1 MVSRILQLLTMKLL
15 YCKIIRYAV
24 LAAASSILIL
34 LSIIPIRIAIASYQ
48 APYPQVIFTLG
59 GGSDRERF
67 TAEFAQNHP
76 NLDIWVSSGSKPA
89 EALTIFQ
96 AVAIPTNRIH
106 LDYRAVDTVT
116 NFTTLV
122 ADFKRHHIQ
131 HLYLIT
137 SAFHLPR
144 AKIIATLVLGS
155 QGITFTPVS
164 IPSPKPRESIV
175 PILRDS
181 VRSLF
186 WIVSGRTGASFN
198 PRFRP
203 PFYAFRQ
210 LHSRQLH
217 TRSNI

>member
-1 MVSRILQLLTMKLL
+1 MKLL
-15 YCKIIRYAV
+15 HCKIAKYV
-24 LAAASSILIL
+24 VFASTGLIMIF

-59 GGSDRERF
+59 GGSDREKF
-67 TAEFAQNHP
+67 TAEFGQNHP
-76 NLDIWVSSGSKPA
+76 NLDIWISSGAPPA
-89 EALTIFQ
+89 QAFSIFQ
-96 AVAIPTNRIH
+96 AVAIPTYRIH

-122 ADFKRHHIQ
+122 KDFQQRHIQ
-131 HLYLIT
+131 HIYLIT
-137 SAFHLPR
+137 SDFHLPR
-144 AKIIATLVLGS
+144 AKTIATLVLGS
-155 QGITFTPVS
+155 QGITFTPIS
-164 IPSPKPRESIV
+164 IPTQQARESILRIV
-175 PILRDS
+175 RDS
-181 VRSLF
+181 GRSLL

-217 TRSNI
+217 TRSDI

>member
-1 MVSRILQLLTMKLL
+1 MKLL
-15 YCKIIRYAV
+15 HCKIAKYVVFAF
-24 LAAASSILIL
+24 AGLIMIF

-122 ADFKRHHIQ
+122 ADFKRHQIQ
-131 HLYLIT
+131 HIYLIT

-164 IPSPKPRESIV
+164 IPSPQPRESIV
-175 PILRDS
+175 RILRDS

-217 TRSNI
+217 TRSDI